1 MRGETLLKIDGFLW
15 KKRNWWIIFCPFRF
29 CRKRIFLNK
38 PICYIALFAQ
48 IYFLK
53 LENKWLN
60 RSYLL
65 CMLLTLMLISCS
77 GETYSHY
84 GMILIPLIAYP
95 VSCIFEQLGRWE
107 GDRPLRMV
115 SMLACLYFLVAL
127 VMPCWEATLREFVG
141 KYDSRNNGKISM
153 TAGTVANLVED
164 YTTEDDCISVYGNW
178 DLIYVLSQRKHATRY
193 SYQFPIGAV
202 RPQIMEE
209 YLTQLEEEQP
219 KVIVV
224 QPGHVDDTILGF
236 LRENNYE
243 LLWPEP
249 GEDMNEALVYVLQ

>member
-1 MRGETLLKIDGFLW
+1 
-15 KKRNWWIIFCPFRF
+15 
-29 CRKRIFLNK
+29 
-38 PICYIALFAQ
+38 
-48 IYFLK
+48 
-53 LENKWLN
+53 
-60 RSYLL
+60 
-65 CMLLTLMLISCS
+65 
-77 GETYSHY
+77 
-84 GMILIPLIAYP
+84 
-95 VSCIFEQLGRWE
+95 
-107 GDRPLRMV
+107 
-115 SMLACLYFLVAL
+115 
-127 VMPCWEATLREFVG
+127 
-141 KYDSRNNGKISM
+141 M